1 MISSKRPIVVYIEQA
16 RIPDETTSI
25 TRSEVPITG
34 DIVVHHRIQNGANNK
49 AMGDG
54 FLKELYDVLNGA
66 VGENLRFEDG
76 ASVFVYTSCARS
88 IENYENFERNIRFGS
103 DLPVHSFR
111 ACQKIFNLCKENHYD
126 LHMSENT
133 MLGETI
139 KSDARAE
146 LLNVLRKTGER
157 RKMNDGTGNNLVVDS
172 DAELKAFLSSIL
184 SSEGIVVNINRTFI
198 AYNNGTNRNRVFA
211 RCANRMAQKGTDEKF
226 VVIALMCYPALN
238 WILKARDID
247 AMIEQLHD
255 MDTDGS
261 VRNISEIQSLLEN
274 STGYV
279 KPRLHLE
286 MRKLF
291 FARCQQLVDAVDDA
305 MNRAVFRS
313 AQPCKPARI
322 SLAMAMLRGSILDSD
337 PVSAVMIRNN
347 FDGIIEDIAK
357 VSGEAIKELV
367 LQLAPNEGVVQ
378 GAEAAYLYHNTEV
391 LLREYSRITHPSSVD
406 GNSTLRLIA
415 TAGNQL
421 DASDHKSDARYAQAQ
436 ILLQYAKLIG
446 GAIELLKQFPDGDSK
461 LYDVLMLVVNEK
473 YGPNGTDEATLAKQ
487 VGINSSYFCEKKHR
501 AYTALSALLW
511 GCDIESLL
519 SLLSKD

>member
-1 MISSKRPIVVYIEQA
+1 MALE
-16 RIPDETTSI
+16 
-25 TRSEVPITG
+25 
-34 DIVVHHRIQNGANNK
+34 
-49 AMGDG
+49 
-54 FLKELYDVLNGA
+54 
-66 VGENLRFEDG
+66 
-76 ASVFVYTSCARS
+76 
-88 IENYENFERNIRFGS
+88 
-103 DLPVHSFR
+103 
-111 ACQKIFNLCKENHYD
+111 
-126 LHMSENT
+126 
-133 MLGETI
+133 
-139 KSDARAE
+139 
-146 LLNVLRKTGER
+146 
-157 RKMNDGTGNNLVVDS
+157 NNLGMNS

-238 WILKARDID
+238 WILKAQDID
-247 AMIEQLHD
+247 AMIERLHD
-255 MDTDGS
+255 MDMDGS

-274 STGYV
+274 STGYS

-305 MNRAVFRS
+305 MNRAVFRN
-313 AQPCKPARI
+313 AQSYKPARI

-347 FDGIIEDIAK
+347 FDGIIEDVTK
-357 VSGEAIKELV
+357 VGGETIKELV
-367 LQLAPNEGVVQ
+367 LQLAPNEGMVQ

-421 DASDHKSDARYAQAQ
+421 DVSDHKSDARYAQAQ

-446 GAIELLKQFPDGDSK
+446 SAIELLKQFPDGDTK

-473 YGPNGTDEATLAKQ
+473 YGPSGTDEATLAKR
-487 VGINSSYFCEKKHR
+487 VGINSSYFCEKNIVRIPH
-501 AYTALSALLW
+501 
-511 GCDIESLL
+511 SLL
-519 SLLSKD
+519 FCGDAILNLCYLCLARISFLLSKIETGVSTNRVSADLETKP

>member
-1 MISSKRPIVVYIEQA
+1 
-16 RIPDETTSI
+16 
-25 TRSEVPITG
+25 
-34 DIVVHHRIQNGANNK
+34 
-49 AMGDG
+49 
-54 FLKELYDVLNGA
+54 
-66 VGENLRFEDG
+66 
-76 ASVFVYTSCARS
+76 
-88 IENYENFERNIRFGS
+88 
-103 DLPVHSFR
+103 
-111 ACQKIFNLCKENHYD
+111 
-126 LHMSENT
+126 
-133 MLGETI
+133 
-139 KSDARAE
+139 
-146 LLNVLRKTGER
+146 
-157 RKMNDGTGNNLVVDS
+157 
-172 DAELKAFLSSIL
+172 
-184 SSEGIVVNINRTFI
+184 
-198 AYNNGTNRNRVFA
+198 
-211 RCANRMAQKGTDEKF
+211 
-226 VVIALMCYPALN
+226 
-238 WILKARDID
+238 
-247 AMIEQLHD
+247 
-255 MDTDGS
+255 
-261 VRNISEIQSLLEN
+261 
-274 STGYV
+274 
-279 KPRLHLE
+279 
-286 MRKLF
+286 
-291 FARCQQLVDAVDDA
+291 

-357 VSGEAIKELV
+357 VGGEAIKELV

-461 LYDVLMLVVNEK
+461 LYDVLMLVINEK

>member
-1 MISSKRPIVVYIEQA
+1 MALE
-16 RIPDETTSI
+16 
-25 TRSEVPITG
+25 
-34 DIVVHHRIQNGANNK
+34 
-49 AMGDG
+49 
-54 FLKELYDVLNGA
+54 
-66 VGENLRFEDG
+66 
-76 ASVFVYTSCARS
+76 
-88 IENYENFERNIRFGS
+88 
-103 DLPVHSFR
+103 
-111 ACQKIFNLCKENHYD
+111 
-126 LHMSENT
+126 
-133 MLGETI
+133 
-139 KSDARAE
+139 
-146 LLNVLRKTGER
+146 
-157 RKMNDGTGNNLVVDS
+157 NNLVVDS

-357 VSGEAIKELV
+357 VGGEAIKELV
-367 LQLAPNEGVVQ
+367 LQLAPNEGMVQ

-487 VGINSSYFCEKKHR
+487 VGIIGNGKVLVVIATYGATGDESINDAANEEV
-501 AYTALSALLW
+501 TALLSSAAPAND
-511 GCDIESLL
+511 GASLL
-519 SLLSKD
+519 LDNVPADFDGRTLSLTNERVLVKDGDSEVVFAPASYNADDIQFTDTKQTLSGFTVARSDYADSDSSKTYLVEGTDHNFLAVTNNEDLLNSILQVQ